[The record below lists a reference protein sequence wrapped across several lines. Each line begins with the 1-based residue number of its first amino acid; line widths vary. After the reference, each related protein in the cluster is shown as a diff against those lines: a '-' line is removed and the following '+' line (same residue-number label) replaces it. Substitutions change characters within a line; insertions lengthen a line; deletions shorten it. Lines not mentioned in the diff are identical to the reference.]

1 MITKTNGVGTLQ
13 RIPAWARLAV
23 AKSVAGTVLGLVTAV
38 ALVWLSQRVY
48 PGLQDYGEDLGL
60 RVGVYLDRVA
70 GSTSGV
76 LPRKS
81 EGDAFS
87 YVFLDVDPEGVVQ
100 SGADRS
106 AHSAA
111 QEACDAYA
119 EALRTG
125 RTSLASSGAAPTL
138 NCSSARPLNR
148 YLLAALV
155 TALRERGA
163 RMIVLD
169 VVLAEELGVVTSAEN
184 DALRNALLSRNA
196 AAASV
201 PVIIVAPYEMAGLQG
216 DAASDGLVTLVMPS
230 LIAGDAA
237 RGVHTAAALPAP
249 GQPVRRYPKCLRQSG
264 TDEAYVPSLPFLA
277 AHLLSSGGQQKD
289 ACVPETHKPPPHE
302 TGRHNAP
309 RIVYTL
315 PSMQAHQDDLLA
327 PSRARWAP
335 YRQIYNR
342 CLAAHFWDGTESH
355 CAQAQTYQDKVVVI
369 GTSNPLRRDRHFTP
383 LGDMA
388 GAELVVNAVR
398 SFVAYPDYRDKT
410 FSETLGKK
418 SVIVLWCGLF
428 WLGYFLVRC
437 WCFRVDEPT
446 PLSMARIAARA
457 AVVCLA
463 FVAALLAVIAVALYG
478 SFRTFGPAPSLDVLI
493 PVLAIA
499 VDEYVEQVSK
509 VVHRVESWVESLLRV
524 STGHG

>member
-1 MITKTNGVGTLQ
+1 MTTKTKGVGALQ
-13 RIPAWARLAV
+13 WFPAWARRAV
-23 AKSVAGTVLGLVTAV
+23 AKSVAGLVLGLVTAV
-38 ALVWLSQRVY
+38 VLVWLSQRAF

-70 GSTSGV
+70 GSASGMP
-76 LPRKS
+76 LRKG
-81 EGDAFS
+81 EGDVFS
-87 YVFLDVDPEGVVQ
+87 YVFLDVDPEIGVR
-100 SGADRS
+100 SGAEQS
-106 AHSAA
+106 ARSAA
-111 QEACDAYA
+111 QEVCDAYA

-125 RTSLASSGAAPTL
+125 RTAPAPAGAVPTL

-155 TALRERGA
+155 AALRERGA

-169 VVLAEELGVVTSAEN
+169 VVLAEEEGVVDDAEN
-184 DALRNALLSRNA
+184 AALRNTLLSGSSA
-196 AAASV
+196 GASV
-201 PVIIVAPYEMAGLQG
+201 PLIIVAPYEMAGLQG
-216 DAASDGLVTLVMPS
+216 DAASDGPVTLALPS

-237 RGVHTAAALPAP
+237 RGIHTAAALPAP

-264 TDEAYVPSLPFLA
+264 ADQSYVPSLPFLA
-277 AHLLSSGGQQKD
+277 AHLLRAGGQQND
-289 ACVPETHKPPPHE
+289 ACAPETEEPRPHE
-302 TGRHNAP
+302 PGRQNAP
-309 RIVYTL
+309 RIVYTF

-327 PSRARWAP
+327 PSRAAWAP
-335 YRQIYNR
+335 YREIYNR

-418 SVIVLWCGLF
+418 SIIVLWCGLV
-428 WLGYFLVRC
+428 WLGYFLFRC
-437 WCFRVDEPT
+437 WCFRAEEPK
-446 PLSMARIAARA
+446 PLSMARVASRA
-457 AVVCLA
+457 AVLCFA
-463 FVAALLAVIAVALYG
+463 FVVALLAVIAIALYG
-478 SFRTFGPAPSLDVLI
+478 SFRRFGPAPSLDVLI

-509 VVHRVESWVESLLRV
+509 VVHRVESWVESLLGV
-524 STGHG
+524 SSGHG

>member
-1 MITKTNGVGTLQ
+1 MTVGTLQ
-13 RIPAWARLAV
+13 RIPAWARRAV
-23 AKSVAGTVLGLVTAV
+23 AKAVAGLALGLVTAV
-38 ALVWLSQRVY
+38 VLVWLSQRVF
-48 PGLQDYGEDLGL
+48 PALQDFGEDVGL

-70 GSTSGV
+70 GSASSMP
-76 LPRKS
+76 LRKGQ
-81 EGDAFS
+81 GDVFS
-87 YVFLDVDPEGVVQ
+87 FIFLDVDPDGVIR

-119 EALRTG
+119 AAARTG
-125 RTSLASSGAAPTL
+125 RTSPVPAGVAPAL
-138 NCSSARPLNR
+138 NCSSARPINR
-148 YLLAALV
+148 YLLAALI

-169 VVLAEELGVVTSAEN
+169 VVLAEELGVVDSAES
-184 DALRNALLSRNA
+184 DALRNVLPSRNA
-196 AAASV
+196 ADTIV
-201 PVIIVAPYEMAGLQG
+201 PVLIVAPYEISGQQG
-216 DAASDGLVTLVMPS
+216 DAANEKLVTLVMPG
-230 LIAGDAA
+230 LVAGDAA
-237 RGVHTAAALPAP
+237 RGVHIAAALPAP

-264 TDEAYVPSLPFLA
+264 ADESYVPSLPFLA
-277 AHLLSSGGQQKD
+277 AHLLSARGNVSDVCAAEREEPRQHP
-289 ACVPETHKPPPHE
+289 V
-302 TGRHNAP
+302 GRQNAP

-315 PSMQAHQDDLLA
+315 PSMPAHQDDLLA
-327 PSRARWAP
+327 STRARWAP
-335 YRQIYNR
+335 YREIFNR
-342 CLAAHFWDGTESH
+342 CLAAHFWDSTESH
-355 CAQAQTYQDKVVVI
+355 CAQAQTYQGKVVVI

-383 LGDMA
+383 LGDMS

-418 SVIVLWCGLF
+418 SIIVLWCGLV

-437 WCFRVDEPT
+437 WCFRVGEPT
-446 PLSMARIAARA
+446 PLSMARIASRTT
-457 AVVCLA
+457 VVCIA
-463 FVAALLAVIAVALYG
+463 FVVAMLAVIAVALYG

-509 VVHRVESWVESLLRV
+509 VVHRVESWVEALLGV
-524 STGHG
+524 SSRHG